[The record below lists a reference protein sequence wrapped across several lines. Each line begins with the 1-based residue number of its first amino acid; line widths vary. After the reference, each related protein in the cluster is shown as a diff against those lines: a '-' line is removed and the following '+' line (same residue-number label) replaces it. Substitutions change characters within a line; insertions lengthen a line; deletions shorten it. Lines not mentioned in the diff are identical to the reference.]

1 MEQVFLHFLSTI
13 VAFSSRRNTRGDS
26 DEKMRGGGPKLLCSP
41 YFTIGT
47 VVLLIIVIMKY
58 YSLSSEHDNILLKVN
73 VLQNQ
78 MKLTASNMR
87 NLDTS
92 LTRKDEAL
100 NECLNEKN
108 NHENKIKSLQSELS
122 EKEVNMENLQTLNT
136 EAKDL
141 VKKLQDDNEK
151 FNQDN
156 NTMMEEMKYLRR
168 RNEELTHN
176 EEECRANEGKINQLQ
191 GELNTLKEQAKEF
204 HIRQQQ
210 MQQKLDED
218 NQRQKSM
225 PVGELPNVDPAA
237 VQVIQPALNGTNN
250 NSNIDGAL
258 GHNIPI
264 LPKGDPNIEKP
275 QPRVHVD
282 APLVNDEQVRNEIIA
297 EEEAK
302 EQIPTAAAA
311 IDNLVVQNNPKN
323 DDNDIHDFANAVLP
337 PSKDQEVVYKK
348 KTNFGIKD
356 DTKPLLDLSKL
367 KRAQNMGI
375 INEETAV
382 LKEPFDLAEIQKDT
396 NIILD
401 EKKNDVADEPPKE
414 YDEQELPGPQDN
426 RDPEKLLNDPRA
438 NDQDADPRILDAV
451 KNGFAKN
458 KGKLRN

>member
-1 MEQVFLHFLSTI
+1 
-13 VAFSSRRNTRGDS
+13 
-26 DEKMRGGGPKLLCSP
+26 
-41 YFTIGT
+41 
-47 VVLLIIVIMKY
+47 MKY

-108 NHENKIKSLQSELS
+108 NHGNKIKSLQSELS

-136 EAKDL
+136 EAKEL

-250 NSNIDGAL
+250 NSNIDGAS

-311 IDNLVVQNNPKN
+311 IENSVVQNNPKN

>member
-1 MEQVFLHFLSTI
+1 M
-13 VAFSSRRNTRGDS
+13 G
-26 DEKMRGGGPKLLCSP
+26 
-41 YFTIGT
+41 
-47 VVLLIIVIMKY
+47 
-58 YSLSSEHDNILLKVN
+58 
-73 VLQNQ
+73 
-78 MKLTASNMR
+78 
-87 NLDTS
+87 
-92 LTRKDEAL
+92 
-100 NECLNEKN
+100 
-108 NHENKIKSLQSELS
+108 ENKIKTLQSELS

-210 MQQKLDED
+210 MQQKLDVD

-237 VQVIQPALNGTNN
+237 VQVIQPALNGA
-250 NSNIDGAL
+250 S

-302 EQIPTAAAA
+302 EEIPTAAAA
-311 IDNLVVQNNPKN
+311 IENSAVQNNPKN
-323 DDNDIHDFANAVLP
+323 DDNDV
-337 PSKDQEVVYKK
+337 
-348 KTNFGIKD
+348 
-356 DTKPLLDLSKL
+356 
-367 KRAQNMGI
+367 
-375 INEETAV
+375 
-382 LKEPFDLAEIQKDT
+382 
-396 NIILD
+396 
-401 EKKNDVADEPPKE
+401 
-414 YDEQELPGPQDN
+414 
-426 RDPEKLLNDPRA
+426 
-438 NDQDADPRILDAV
+438 
-451 KNGFAKN
+451 
-458 KGKLRN
+458 

>member
-1 MEQVFLHFLSTI
+1 
-13 VAFSSRRNTRGDS
+13 
-26 DEKMRGGGPKLLCSP
+26 
-41 YFTIGT
+41 
-47 VVLLIIVIMKY
+47 
-58 YSLSSEHDNILLKVN
+58 
-73 VLQNQ
+73 
-78 MKLTASNMR
+78 
-87 NLDTS
+87 
-92 LTRKDEAL
+92 
-100 NECLNEKN
+100 
-108 NHENKIKSLQSELS
+108 
-122 EKEVNMENLQTLNT
+122 MENLQTLNT
-136 EAKDL
+136 EAKEL

-151 FNQDN
+151 FNQDK

-237 VQVIQPALNGTNN
+237 VQVIQPALNG
-250 NSNIDGAL
+250 AA
-258 GHNIPI
+258 GHNIP
-264 LPKGDPNIEKP
+264 KP

-302 EQIPTAAAA
+302 EQQIPTAAAA
-311 IDNLVVQNNPKN
+311 IENSVVQNDNPKN

-426 RDPEKLLNDPRA
+426 RGIIFN
-438 NDQDADPRILDAV
+438 ILYV
-451 KNGFAKN
+451 KSCYCE
-458 KGKLRN
+458 